1 MDNVIESPEEL
12 AVLMTELP
20 NGGRVLMD
28 VTVNMGD
35 YRYDVPGLRWS
46 APPGPLTVRKATA
59 EELSR

>member
-1 MDNVIESPEEL
+1 
-12 AVLMTELP
+12 MTELP